1 MIIQAKI
8 NSPSKRLQQILLFI
22 FIIFWLTLSINPVD
36 TTLWIIENILMLT
49 GLIFVIKFDKN
60 LNLSNTS
67 YVFIFLF
74 SILQTIGA
82 HYTYALVPW
91 GFEVQNYFDLSR
103 NHYDRLVHFAF
114 GLLLV
119 LPVKEYLSIHIII
132 KNQTMYLL
140 ILVFIFLGLGGLYEV
155 IEWVYALIDGG
166 ENATNFLG
174 EQGDRWDAQQDIAL
188 AGLGALI
195 TLGVHAMFGKK
206 SIFTTKVDNGRT

>member
-1 MIIQAKI
+1 MTIQTQI
-8 NSPSKRLQQILLFI
+8 NHSSKTLQQILLAI
-22 FIIFWLTLSINPVD
+22 FVVFWLVLSVNPVD
-36 TTLWIIENILMLT
+36 TTLWIIENILMFM
-49 GLIFVIKFDKN
+49 GLIFIIKSGSN

-119 LPVKEYLSIHIII
+119 LPVKEYLSTRIII
-132 KNQTMYLL
+132 KNQTIFLL
-140 ILVFIFLGLGGLYEV
+140 LLVFIFLGLGGLYEV
-155 IEWVYALIDGG
+155 IEWIYALISNG
-166 ENATNFLG
+166 ENTTSFLG
-174 EQGDRWDAQQDIAL
+174 EQGDKWDAQQDIAL

-195 TLGVHAMFGKK
+195 TLVLYAMFGKK
-206 SIFTTKVDNGRT
+206 SLYIG